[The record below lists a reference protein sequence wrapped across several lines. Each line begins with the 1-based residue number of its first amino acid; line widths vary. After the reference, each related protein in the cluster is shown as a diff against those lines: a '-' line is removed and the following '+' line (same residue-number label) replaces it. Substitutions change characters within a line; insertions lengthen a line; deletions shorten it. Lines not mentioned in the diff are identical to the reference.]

1 MSEVLTRTEPVSPE
15 AFVRDGVT
23 ISLAPPMARY
33 SLRARDP
40 GALEAVLGLKLPEK
54 IGTTEGGAAC
64 LGPDEW
70 LLRLP
75 FGASIAMGEGLPLAI
90 TELSERAV
98 CLIAEGPRAAEV
110 LMAGCPLDLD
120 RFAVG
125 RATRTIFE
133 TVEIVL
139 IRSSEHRFEVEV
151 WRSFAP
157 WLQLALTT
165 AAQELTALNW
175 DYPKT
180 RLP

>member
-1 MSEVLTRTEPVSPE
+1 MSEVLARTEPVSAE
-15 AFVRDGVT
+15 AFVRDGVS

-33 SLRARDP
+33 SLRAHQAQ
-40 GALEAVLGLKLPEK
+40 ALETLLKIKLPKK

-90 TELSERAV
+90 TDVSERAV
-98 CLIAEGPRAAEV
+98 CLIAEGPRAAQV

-133 TVEIVL
+133 TVEIIL

-165 AAQELTALNW
+165 AAEQL
-175 DYPKT
+175 
-180 RLP
+180 R

>member
-1 MSEVLTRTEPVSPE
+1 MSEALNRAEPVTQE
-15 AFVRDGVT
+15 AFVRDGVS

-33 SLRARDP
+33 SLRAHQAQ
-40 GALEAVLGLKLPEK
+40 ALEILLKIKLPKK

-90 TELSERAV
+90 TDVSERAV
-98 CLIAEGPRAAEV
+98 CLIAEGPRAAQV

-165 AAQELTALNW
+165 AAEQL
-175 DYPKT
+175 
-180 RLP
+180 R